1 MPRYTVVWHISA
13 EAKLAKLWNESFDRR
28 AIASASN
35 AIDARL
41 KLDPASHGMPS
52 HADTR
57 TLVIYPLVAL
67 FRIREEDRMVEV
79 IDIEL
84 DTSHA

>member
-1 MPRYTVVWHISA
+1 MPRYTVVWHDSA
-13 EAKLAKLWNESFDRR
+13 EAKLANIWNESLDRR

-41 KLDPASHGMPS
+41 KLDPASQGSPS
-52 HADTR
+52 HANTR
-57 TLVIYPLVAL
+57 TLVIYPLAVL
-67 FRIREEDRMVEV
+67 FRIREDDRIVEV
-79 IDIEL
+79 IDVNL